1 MVPSFYIFAYVFPA
15 LVSIGMTKAAPKMR
29 TAPEECPLQ
38 NGNLIDT
45 ILFVED
51 NEFCENLCSKDEKCL
66 YYFYYAGTGSNDID
80 VRSQPAQCFL
90 YDECERSVQMATE
103 NCPLTR

>member
-1 MVPSFYIFAYVFPA
+1 MMSFLYVA
-15 LVSIGMTKAAPKMR
+15 LFGFLTLVNIGLAKAAPQMR

-51 NEFCENLCSKDEKCL
+51 PGFCSDLCAKDEHCL
-66 YYFYYAGTGSNDID
+66 YYFYYTGSGSNDID

-90 YDECERSVQMATE
+90 YDECARNVQMATD
-103 NCPLTR
+103 NCPITR